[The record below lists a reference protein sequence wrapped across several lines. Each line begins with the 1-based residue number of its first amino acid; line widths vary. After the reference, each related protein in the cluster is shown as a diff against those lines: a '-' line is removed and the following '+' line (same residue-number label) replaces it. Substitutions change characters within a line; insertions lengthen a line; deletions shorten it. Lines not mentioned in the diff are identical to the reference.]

1 MFVKFPPEFI
11 AIRYP
16 GYFFNIQDK
25 RLYSA
30 KSGVLKPLQRKAACV
45 WNHGHAGYN
54 ISHKGK
60 QRTVREEWLFELEH
74 KVSKFPTE
82 YYGQKNKK
90 GIE

>member
-60 QRTVREEWLFELEH
+60 QRIRNLSTVTTVEPDRTFEIQEILQDMLNLI
-74 KVSKFPTE
+74 K
-82 YYGQKNKK
+82 
-90 GIE
+90 